1 MPKNILELT
10 SLEAKHFFLQ
20 SESYCAIDLPCYF
33 NFQTLLDELNKA
45 IGSYSIKQLYDKNIS
60 DCDDVNYNLFTN
72 KNGRLSWRKLSLI
85 NPICYIDLVN
95 IITHIEHWHE
105 LKYLFSKFKQEKIQ
119 CCSLPVFSENQSNRA
134 AQTTAWWQQFEQRS
148 IELALNFEHL
158 FTTDIADCYGS
169 IYTHSIAWAIH
180 GKKIIKSKKSQSKK
194 ERDKMPE
201 LLGEKMDKRL
211 QWMQNGQTNG
221 IPQGSVLMD
230 FIAEMVLGRIDCE
243 LATQLTK
250 KSITD
255 YYILRYRDDY
265 RIFVNNHSDGEK
277 IIRLL
282 AETLIEYGLQLNSNK
297 TTQTENIITGSIKA
311 DKLAALQLN
320 LPLNEWQKCF
330 LQLHQFAQA
339 FPNSGSLVRLL
350 DQCDKQLEKQAKIK
364 HLNPIISIITDIA
377 FHNPK
382 AIPICCAIL
391 SKLTAQIDNIQTRRD
406 IQQRILNKLNK
417 MPYAGFAQIW
427 LQRIMK
433 QDISPQQFNEKLC
446 YYPYKH
452 SVTDLWNFNWLDE
465 KHSEITQILK
475 NLTIVDY
482 IQFNHLSDIIKNQE
496 VRLFDYYFIG
506 EN

>member
-10 SLEAKHFFLQ
+10 ALEAKHFFLQ

-33 NFQTLLDELNKA
+33 NFQELLDKLNKA
-45 IGSYSIKQLYDKNIS
+45 IGAYFIKQLCNKNIS
-60 DCDDVNYNLFTN
+60 DCDNVNYNLFTN

-85 NPICYIDLVN
+85 NPVCYIDLVN

-180 GKKIIKSKKSQSKK
+180 SKPIAKAYK
-194 ERDKMPE
+194 RNNN
-201 LLGEKMDKRL
+201 LLGNILDERL
-211 QWMQNGQTNG
+211 RWMQYGQTNG

-230 FIAEMVLGRIDCE
+230 FIAEIVLGRMDCE
-243 LATQLTK
+243 LAERLVK
-250 KSITD
+250 NEIND

-282 AETLIEYGLQLNSNK
+282 AEALLEYGLKLNSSK
-297 TTQTENIITGSIKA
+297 TTQTENMIMGSIKA
-311 DKLAALQLN
+311 DKIAALQLN
-320 LPLNEWQKCF
+320 LSFDDFQKCF
-330 LQLHQFAQA
+330 LQLHQFAQT
-339 FPNSGSLVRLL
+339 FPNSGSVIRLL
-350 DQCDKQLEKQAKIK
+350 DQCDKQLELQVEIK
-364 HLNPIISIITDIA
+364 NLLPIISIVTDIA
-377 FHNPK
+377 FHHPK

-391 SKLTAQIDNIQTRRD
+391 SKLTARIDDIQYRRD
-406 IQQRILNKLNK
+406 IRRSVLNKLNK

-433 QDISPQQFNEKLC
+433 QDISPKQFTEKLC
-446 YYPYKH
+446 YSPYQYPLME
-452 SVTDLWNFNWLDE
+452 LWNFDWLG
-465 KHSEITQILK
+465 KNNAAQEIACILK
-475 NLTIVDY
+475 KSAIVDH
-482 IQFNHLSDIIKNQE
+482 IQFNNLSDIIENQE
-496 VRLFDYYFIG
+496 VRLFDYYFTG
-506 EN
+506 ENSE